1 MPLQFNAIL
10 STQYLSAGIW
20 YFQCVCKSENK
31 QNIKI
36 SFEKNSLPSEWELML
51 SFPAEPVETRKL

>member
-1 MPLQFNAIL
+1 MQFCRLCISLQVFGISNV
-10 STQYLSAGIW
+10 SAK
-20 YFQCVCKSENK
+20 VKTNK